1 MPELP
6 EVETVTR
13 SILPLVGRRIV
24 NAEFRNLRILRGG
37 DPDHMAAALAGRK
50 IAGVKRYGKFIV
62 ASIAPEA
69 HSDKKTPEAHSNKK
83 TPEAHSNK
91 KTPEAHSNK
100 KTTAAHGGS
109 RGGFL
114 LIHLGMTGRLLLGG
128 PAGKHTHAI
137 FTLDRGSLLY
147 DDSRQFGAIE
157 YSEEFP
163 RRVARLGPEPLEIA
177 AADFIAAMKKRKT
190 SVKALLLNQAFVRG
204 IGNIYADEAL
214 FRAGIHP
221 QTAAS
226 RLRPERARKLHAAIA
241 EVLTQ
246 AIEAGGSSISDYVDA
261 EGRKGFFQFQ
271 HRVYQRTG
279 EACVT
284 CGAKIR
290 RILVAQRSSHY
301 CPRCQKR

>member
-24 NAEFRNLRILRGG
+24 SAEFSCLRILRGG
-37 DPDHMAAALAGRK
+37 DPDRMSAALAGQK

-62 ASIAPEA
+62 AALS
-69 HSDKKTPEAHSNKK
+69 
-83 TPEAHSNK
+83 
-91 KTPEAHSNK
+91 
-100 KTTAAHGGS
+100 GG
-109 RGGFL
+109 GYL
-114 LIHLGMTGRLLLGG
+114 TIHLGMTGRLLLGG
-128 PAGKHTHAI
+128 APGKHTHAI
-137 FTLDRGSLLY
+137 FTLDRGALLF
-147 DDSRQFGAIE
+147 DDSRQFGCIE
-157 YSEEFP
+157 LSDEFP
-163 RRVARLGPEPLEIA
+163 KRVARLGPEPLEIDVE
-177 AADFIAAMKKRKT
+177 DFVAGLKRRRT

-221 QTAAS
+221 QTMAS
-226 RLRPERARKLHAAIA
+226 RLRADRARKLHAAIA
-241 EVLTQ
+241 EVLSQ

-271 HRVYQRTG
+271 HRVYQRTD
-279 EACVT
+279 EPCVQ
-284 CGAKIR
+284 CGAKVK
-290 RILVAQRSSHY
+290 RILVAQRSSHF